1 MRTRQQA
8 NKMIAKEFSFCG
20 EKERRQAAGKV
31 GSRVKSH
38 MSTTLPVPL
47 HPVVYKHP
55 IEHIAGVTLND

>member
-8 NKMIAKEFSFCG
+8 NKMIAKE
-20 EKERRQAAGKV
+20 KERRQAAGKV
-31 GSRVKSH
+31 ASRVKSH

-55 IEHIAGVTLND
+55 IEHIAGVTFND